1 MSVFTTKGR
10 AGNKVTVVAANV
22 THVEQDTESNRA
34 IIHFVDGSV
43 LVTDVG
49 YDSVRRNVAKA
60 LSPAATDVVPAE

>member
-22 THVEQDTESNRA
+22 SYVENTEEGKA
-34 IIHFVDGSV
+34 IVHFNSGEV

-49 YDSVRRNVAKA
+49 YDSVRKNVAKA
-60 LSPAATDVVPAE
+60 LGKAEADQE